1 MTAIGA
7 VVFDLD
13 GTLVDSRLDIA
24 RAVGATLR
32 AYGRPE
38 LELEKV
44 VGFVGDGSPLLVAR
58 VFDLPLDS
66 PELGPYLQ
74 TFLDC
79 YRAHPTD
86 ATTLMPG
93 VPQVL
98 GELGPLPLGVC
109 TNKPRPIT
117 DLVLENL
124 DLARRFASVVA
135 GGDTPHPKPHPAPLL
150 RAAAGLGVEPSSLV
164 VVGDGPQDVECG
176 RAVGARTVGLE
187 GGFLPLERLLAS
199 KPDALLDSLA
209 ELPALIRSWN
219 SYGMRGAR

>member
-7 VVFDLD
+7 VIFDLD
-13 GTLVDSRLDIA
+13 GTLVDSRRDIA
-24 RAVGATLR
+24 AAVSATLR

-44 VGFVGDGSPLLVAR
+44 LGFVGDGSPRLVAR
-58 VFDLPLDS
+58 VFDLPLGS
-66 PELGPYLQ
+66 PELGPYLEA
-74 TFLDC
+74 FLDF

-86 ATTLMPG
+86 STTLMPG
-93 VPQVL
+93 VPEAL
-98 GELGPLPLGVC
+98 DELHPLPLGVC

-117 DLVLENL
+117 DLVLANL
-124 DLARRFASVVA
+124 GLGRRFAAVVA

-150 RAAAGLGVEPSSLV
+150 RAAAELGVEPSSLV

-187 GGFLPLERLLAS
+187 GGFLPLERLLTS
-199 KPDALLDSLA
+199 KPDALLESLA
-209 ELPALIRSWN
+209 ELPALIRRWN
-219 SYGMRGAR
+219 SVNHVPR

>member
-1 MTAIGA
+1 VTAIGA

-38 LELEKV
+38 LEPPKV
-44 VGFVGDGSPLLVAR
+44 FGLVGDGSPRLVAR
-58 VFDLPLDS
+58 VFDLPPGS

-74 TFLDC
+74 TFLDF

-86 ATTLMPG
+86 ATTLRPG
-93 VPQVL
+93 VPQAL
-98 GELGPLPLGVC
+98 DELCPLPLGVC

-117 DLVLENL
+117 NLVLENL
-124 DLARRFASVVA
+124 GLAWRFAAVVA

-150 RAAAGLGVEPSSLV
+150 RMAAELGVEPGSLV

-209 ELPALIRSWN
+209 ELPALIRRWN
-219 SYGMRGAR
+219 SAHHALP